1 MSLLNIKKVSM
12 SKPHKYKVVSPSHH
26 KMRVWLKGK
35 QAELEGIEFDGLGNP
50 CAVKIKNQWYG
61 NAFILEHCIGHKDQ
75 GGNGQFIFEGD
86 IMQVADDMPN
96 ILIEPIGEKGHDS
109 EDLTV
114 GFSWQGNGE
123 TIPIDTGILKGKVI
137 GNIHQNSELLEIKS

>member
-1 MSLLNIKKVSM
+1 LV
-12 SKPHKYKVVSPSHH
+12 
-26 KMRVWLKGK
+26 K
-35 QAELEGIEFDGLGNP
+35 Q
-50 CAVKIKNQWYG
+50 YG
-61 NAFILEHCIGHKDQ
+61 NQKGSMNHIRAWVGNQYRTDGFFIAPDGVAWAFTEFSGICKYPDWIVEQSIGHKDQ

-86 IMQVADDMPN
+86 IMHVADDMPN
-96 ILIEPIGEKGHDS
+96 ILIEPIGSKVHDS
-109 EDLTV
+109 EDITV